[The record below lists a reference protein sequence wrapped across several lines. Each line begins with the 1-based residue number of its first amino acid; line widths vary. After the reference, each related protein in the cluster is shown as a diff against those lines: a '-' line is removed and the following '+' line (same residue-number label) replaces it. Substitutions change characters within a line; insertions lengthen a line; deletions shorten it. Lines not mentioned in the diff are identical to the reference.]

1 MKYPAALACLL
12 VASLAVAADQP
23 SVPRPERVAEPR
35 GERRPEVQ
43 PQGGQ
48 SVVIPL
54 PQGLPPGAYM
64 LVPLPQPSGQTQPGR
79 GQNIERPNIERPNIE
94 RSNVPRTNVERP
106 NAERANAQP
115 REGQGNA
122 QRGGFSALT
131 PDEQAKLKAA
141 MEKAGQEAAV
151 KEARE
156 NAQKAQKAL
165 EEARLNERQA
175 TEAAARK
182 ADPSLEPIL
191 DKLHRAQAEQGAN
204 QNRRSNEGGE
214 QPRTPR
220 GEQPA
225 R

>member
-23 SVPRPERVAEPR
+23 SAPRPERVAEPR
-35 GERRPEVQ
+35 GDRRPEVQ

-48 SVVIPL
+48 PVVIPL

-64 LVPLPQPSGQTQPGR
+64 LVPLPQPSGQAQPGR
-79 GQNIERPNIERPNIE
+79 GQNIERPNIERP
-94 RSNVPRTNVERP
+94 NVPRTNVERP

-122 QRGGFSALT
+122 QRGGFAALT

-141 MEKAGQEAAV
+141 VEKAGQEAAV

-165 EEARLNERQA
+165 EEARLNERKA
-175 TEAAARK
+175 TEAAALK

-191 DKLHRAQAEQGAN
+191 DKLHQAQTEQGAN